1 MNELWIIGCFFVC
14 VMGIITFAGY
24 WFLSG
29 TRGIMEDAG
38 SNGDAT
44 SMLLHAVVKAA
55 ATVPSKDSPGL
66 KKKLVFAGHRQASA
80 VSVFHFIKYLSMG
93 ASALVLG
100 IIGWLKNGDA
110 SSGLLAA
117 VCGAGLGL
125 IAVNRL
131 LERRIRSRSER
142 IRLGMPPALDMV
154 VLSLEAGQS
163 LDSSIIE
170 TSREM
175 RGAFPELSHE
185 LNLVQLE
192 LLASKS
198 RVEAFRNLAERN
210 FEPEM
215 KRLSQVLI
223 DSDRF
228 GTSLAPTLRSHVK
241 YLRLR
246 QRQSAREAARKIGV
260 KLVFPVFFLI
270 FPSVLLVTLGP
281 AMLMIYYQLTP
292 LLTGNP

>member
-1 MNELWIIGCFFVC
+1 MNDFWIIGCFFVC
-14 VMGIITFAGY
+14 AMGIVTFAGY

-29 TRGIMEDAG
+29 NKDQRGPDIDATSVLLDAAVKVG
-38 SNGDAT
+38 STVQSKDSAGLKRKLGFAGYRQASAVPIFNSIKFLAMGIGALALGIAGWIKNGDAT
-44 SMLLHAVVKAA
+44 STLL
-55 ATVPSKDSPGL
+55 P
-66 KKKLVFAGHRQASA
+66 
-80 VSVFHFIKYLSMG
+80 
-93 ASALVLG
+93 
-100 IIGWLKNGDA
+100 
-110 SSGLLAA
+110 A
-117 VCGAGLGL
+117 VCGAGLGFL
-125 IAVNRL
+125 AINRCL
-131 LERRIRSRSER
+131 DSQVKSRSEKLR
-142 IRLGMPPALDMV
+142 MGMPPSLDMV

-163 LDSSIIE
+163 LDSAIIE

-175 RGAFPELSHE
+175 RAAFPELSLE
-185 LNLVQLE
+185 LNMVQLE

-198 RVEAFRNLAERN
+198 RVEAFGNLAERN

-228 GTSLAPTLRSHVK
+228 GTSLAPALRSHVK

-246 QRQSAREAARKIGV
+246 MRQSAREAARKVGV

-281 AMLMIYYQLTP
+281 AVLTIYYQLTP

>member
-1 MNELWIIGCFFVC
+1 MNEFWIIGCFFVC
-14 VMGIITFAGY
+14 VMGILSFAGY
-24 WFLSG
+24 WFMTSG
-29 TRGIMEDAG
+29 NRQSEA
-38 SNGDAT
+38 SPDAT
-44 SMLLHAVVKAA
+44 SVLLDAVVK
-55 ATVPSKDSPGL
+55 VGGGVEVKDTKGI
-66 KKKLVFAGHRQASA
+66 KKKLMFAGYRKASA
-80 VSVFHFIKYLSMG
+80 VPVFNAIKYATM
-93 ASALVLG
+93 VLFAVILG
-100 IIGWLKNGDA
+100 FSGGYKNGSMN
-110 SSGLLAA
+110 SSLIPAM
-117 VCGAGLGL
+117 CGAGLGF
-125 IAVNRL
+125 IVVNRML
-131 LERRIRSRSER
+131 DGKVKSRSEKLR
-142 IRLGMPPALDMV
+142 FGLPPALDMI

-175 RGAFPELSHE
+175 REAYPELSYE
-185 LNLVQLE
+185 MNLVQLE

-198 RVEAFRNLAERN
+198 RIETFRNLAERN
-210 FEPEM
+210 AEPEM

-228 GTSLAPTLRSHVK
+228 GTPLAPALRSHTN

-246 QRQSAREAARKIGV
+246 LRQTAREAARKVGV

-281 AMLMIYYQLTP
+281 AVLMIYYQLTP

>member
-1 MNELWIIGCFFVC
+1 MIELWIMGCFFVC
-14 VMGIITFAGY
+14 VMGIVTFAGY
-24 WFLSG
+24 WFFSG
-29 TRGIMEDAG
+29 KTQPHDSAA
-38 SNGDAT
+38 DAT
-44 SMLLHAVVKAA
+44 TVLADAVVKAV
-55 ATVPSKDSPGL
+55 ATIPMKDSPGMRKRL
-66 KKKLVFAGHRQASA
+66 SFAGYRQASA
-80 VSVFHFIKYLSMG
+80 AAVFSSVKYLFMG
-93 ASALVLG
+93 AGAAILG
-100 IIGWLKNGDA
+100 IFGWVKNGDV
-110 SSGLLAA
+110 SSAILPA
-117 VCGAGLGL
+117 VCGAGLGF
-125 IAVNRL
+125 IAANRL
-131 LERRIRSRSER
+131 LDSRIKSRAER
-142 IRLGMPPALDMV
+142 IRLGLPPALDLV
-154 VLSLEAGQS
+154 VLGLEAGQS
-163 LDSSIIE
+163 LDSAIIE

-175 RGAFPELSHE
+175 REAFPKLSHE

-198 RVEAFRNLAERN
+198 RGEAFRNLAGRN

-228 GTSLAPTLRSHVK
+228 GSSLAPALRSHVK

-246 QRQSAREAARKIGV
+246 MRQTAREAARKVGV

>member
-1 MNELWIIGCFFVC
+1 MHELWIFGSFFVL
-14 VMGIITFAGY
+14 VMGIVAFAGI

-29 TRGIMEDAG
+29 NKEQAG
-38 SNGDAT
+38 SGGDAAAV
-44 SMLLHAVVKAA
+44 LLDAVVRVGV
-55 ATVPSKDSPGL
+55 TVSSKDSSGL
-66 KKKLVFAGHRQASA
+66 KKKLGFAGYRQASA
-80 VSVFHFIKYLSMG
+80 VPIFNSIKFGTMAAG
-93 ASALVLG
+93 AVILG
-100 IIGWLKNGDA
+100 IAGLLENGDA
-110 SSGLLAA
+110 SSALLPAM
-117 VCGAGLGL
+117 CGAGIGFFAIKRMLDS
-125 IAVNRL
+125 
-131 LERRIRSRSER
+131 RIKSRSER
-142 IRLGMPPALDMV
+142 LRLGLPAALDMI
-154 VLSLEAGQS
+154 VLGLEAGQS
-163 LDSSIIE
+163 LDPAIIE

-175 RGAFPELSHE
+175 RTAFPELSLE
-185 LNLVQLE
+185 LSMVQIE

-198 RVEAFRNLAERN
+198 RGEAFRNLAERS

-228 GTSLAPTLRSHVK
+228 GTALAPALRSHVK

-246 QRQSAREAARKIGV
+246 MRQTAREAARTIGV

>member
-1 MNELWIIGCFFVC
+1 MNELWIFGSIFTC
-14 VMGIITFAGY
+14 VMGIVTFAGY

-29 TRGIMEDAG
+29 KQEQPDSAG
-38 SNGDAT
+38 ARSV
-44 SMLLHAVVKAA
+44 LLNAVVKAA
-55 ATVPSKDSPGL
+55 ATVPTKDSPGL
-66 KKKLVFAGHRQASA
+66 RKKLILAGYRQVSA
-80 VSVFHFIKYLSMG
+80 VPVFHFIKYATMAAG
-93 ASALVLG
+93 AVILG
-100 IIGWLKNGDA
+100 IAGWIKNGDV
-110 SSGLLAA
+110 SSALLASC
-117 VCGAGLGL
+117 CGAGLGL
-125 IAVNRL
+125 LIANHML
-131 LERRIRSRSER
+131 DARIKSRADR
-142 IRLGMPPALDMV
+142 IRLGLPPALDLV

-198 RVEAFRNLAERN
+198 RAEAFRSLAERN

-228 GTSLAPTLRSHVK
+228 GTSLAPALRSHVK
-241 YLRLR
+241 FLRVRTR
-246 QRQSAREAARKIGV
+246 QIAREAARKVGV

>member
-29 TRGIMEDAG
+29 KKDQAG
-38 SNGDAT
+38 PDVDAT
-44 SMLLHAVVKAA
+44 SVLLDAA
-55 ATVPSKDSPGL
+55 AKMGSTVPSKDSAGL
-66 KKKLVFAGHRQASA
+66 KKKLGFAGYRQESA
-80 VSVFHFIKYLSMG
+80 VPIFNSLKFAALGIG
-93 ASALVLG
+93 AAVLG
-100 IIGWLKNGDA
+100 IAGGVKNGDV
-110 SSGLLAA
+110 SGALLPAI
-117 VCGAGLGL
+117 CGAGLGFL
-125 IAVNRL
+125 AINKYLDSRVK
-131 LERRIRSRSER
+131 SRSEKL
-142 IRLGMPPALDMV
+142 RLGLPPSLDMV

-163 LDSSIIE
+163 LDSAIIE

-175 RGAFPELSHE
+175 RVAFPELSHE

-198 RVEAFRNLAERN
+198 RVEAFRNLSERN
-210 FEPEM
+210 SEPEM

-228 GTSLAPTLRSHVK
+228 GTSLAPALRSHVK

-246 QRQSAREAARKIGV
+246 MRQAANEAARKVGV

-270 FPSVLLVTLGP
+270 FPSVILVTLGP
-281 AMLMIYYQLTP
+281 ALI
-292 LLTGNP
+292 LLFTQMKNLLGQ

>member
-1 MNELWIIGCFFVC
+1 MNELWIIACFFVC
-14 VMGIITFAGY
+14 IMGTVTFAGY

-29 TRGIMEDAG
+29 SKHQDG
-38 SNGDAT
+38 SKGDAT
-44 SMLLHAVVKAA
+44 TVLLDAA
-55 ATVPSKDSPGL
+55 AKVGAVVPSKDTTGL
-66 KKKLVFAGHRQASA
+66 RKKLVFAGHREASA
-80 VSVFHFIKYLSMG
+80 VHIFNTVKYAGMCV
-93 ASALVLG
+93 AAAILG
-100 IIGWLKNGDA
+100 VCGWIKNGDL
-110 SSGLLAA
+110 SGAFLPA

-125 IAVNRL
+125 IGIGFL
-131 LERRIRSRSER
+131 LDARIKARADR
-142 IRLGMPPALDMV
+142 IRLGLPPALDMV
-154 VLSLEAGQS
+154 VLCLEAGQS
-163 LDSSIIE
+163 LDSAIIE

-175 RGAFPELSHE
+175 RGSFPELSHE
-185 LNLVQLE
+185 LNMVQIE

-198 RVEAFRNLAERN
+198 RAEAFRNLAERN

-228 GTSLAPTLRSHVK
+228 GTSLAPALRSHVK

-246 QRQSAREAARKIGV
+246 MRQMARECARKVGV

-292 LLTGNP
+292 MLTGNP